1 MNPGTNYQTGNTDNG
16 PAAEPT
22 PPHGPPLFDLHCH
35 ILPGVDDGAQSLEIA
50 LAMAR
55 FYVADGVTSVVA
67 TPHCH
72 RLIHMLRRDVVPAVA
87 RFNEELRAAEIPLKV
102 LPGSEIQVVDTAEFR
117 REFERGDFCHLGDG
131 REFTLFEFAWQREL
145 FPGDAEELIRWI
157 RGQGMTPILAHPER
171 YNFFW
176 EDLSRVDGLVDAGA
190 WLQVTVDSLIGNH
203 GPLPAQAGRDLLRKH
218 REIVLASDAHSM
230 KRCSGMAAGYQWV
243 REHEGDARADD
254 LRHRGEL
261 VRLSVER
268 TSESSNR
275 VAPATHFSPP

>member
-1 MNPGTNYQTGNTDNG
+1 MNPRTNNQTVSIDNG
-16 PAAEPT
+16 TSQPT
-22 PPHGPPLFDLHCH
+22 RPQGPPLFDLHSH
-35 ILPGVDDGAQSLEIA
+35 ILPGIDDGAQSLEEA

-55 FYVADGVTSVVA
+55 FYVADGVTCVVA

-72 RLIHMLRRDVVPAVA
+72 RYVHLLRRDVLPAVS
-87 RFNEELRAAEIPLKV
+87 RFNEELRAAAVPLTV
-102 LPGSEIQVVDTAEFR
+102 VPGSEIQVVDTTEYR

-131 REFTLFEFAWQREL
+131 REFTLLEFNWQREL

-171 YNFFW
+171 HDFFW

-203 GPLPAQAGRDLLRKH
+203 GPAPSQAGRDLLRRH
-218 REIVLASDAHSM
+218 REIVLASDAHNL

-243 REHEGDARADD
+243 REHEGDGCADD
-254 LRHRGEL
+254 LLCRGER
-261 VRLSVER
+261 VRARVER
-268 TSESSNR
+268 T
-275 VAPATHFSPP
+275 ATAEK

>member
-1 MNPGTNYQTGNTDNG
+1 MNPRTNNHTGSIGNGTA
-16 PAAEPT
+16 AAEPT
-22 PPHGPPLFDLHCH
+22 RPHGPPLFDLHCH
-35 ILPGVDDGAQSLEIA
+35 ILPGVDDGAQSLEEA

-55 FYVADGVTSVVA
+55 FYVADGVTCVVA

-72 RLIHMLRRDVVPAVA
+72 RYVHLLRRDIVPAVA
-87 RFNEELRAAEIPLKV
+87 RFNEELRAGAVPLTV
-102 LPGSEIQVVDTAEFR
+102 MPGSEIQVVDTTEYR

-131 REFTLFEFAWQREL
+131 REFTLLEFNWQREL

-171 YNFFW
+171 HDFFW

-203 GPLPAQAGRDLLRKH
+203 GPAPSQAGRDLLRRH
-218 REIVLASDAHSM
+218 REIVLASDAHNL

-243 REHEGDARADD
+243 REREGDDRADD
-254 LRHRGEL
+254 LFSRGEW
-261 VRLSVER
+261 VRTRIVR
-268 TSESSNR
+268 T
-275 VAPATHFSPP
+275 ATTEE